1 MHNRWYEEVDWVLF
15 SALVLLA
22 LVGIATIYSAG
33 AGAGESGYA
42 YRQAWWMVCGAGAFL
57 GGFALDR
64 RALQRWA
71 YLIYGAVLAVL
82 LAMPVIGGGAG
93 VHRWIVLGP
102 VSLQPAEFAK
112 IALLLA
118 LGRYFQELRAE
129 SPFRLLDL
137 LVPLGLVGAYV
148 APVALQPD
156 LGSALFLALI
166 AAPVFVLMG
175 VRLWTWVSFA
185 AIGSVLAPVLYFSLR
200 PYQRTR
206 ILSFLDPGRDPMGA
220 GYHVVQSKI
229 AIGSGGFLGKGYLE
243 GTQSQL
249 HFIPEQHTD
258 FIFSV
263 LAEEWG
269 FIGAAV
275 LVATIAFVVFWAFTY
290 YKHLTNRFGVIVV
303 TGIAFSFAFQSL
315 INLGMTSGVLPVVGL
330 PLPLVSYGGSSMVTT
345 FFAFGLVAGFHHR
358 RG

>member
-1 MHNRWYEEVDWVLF
+1 MRNRWYEEVDWVLF
-15 SALVLLA
+15 SALALLA
-22 LVGIATIYSAG
+22 LAGIATIFSAG
-33 AGAGESGYA
+33 GGSGDRSYA
-42 YRQAWWMVCGAGAFL
+42 YRQAWWLACGAGAYL
-57 GGFALDR
+57 AGFALDR
-64 RALQRWA
+64 RALMRSS
-71 YLIYGAVLAVL
+71 YLVYGAVLAVL
-82 LAMPVIGGGAG
+82 LAMPVIGGGGG

-118 LGRYFQELRAE
+118 LGRWFQDLKTD

-137 LVPLGLVGAYV
+137 LVPLGMVGAYV
-148 APVALQPD
+148 VPVALQPD

-166 AAPVFVLMG
+166 AAPVFLLMG
-175 VRLWTWVSFA
+175 VRLWTWVSFGL
-185 AIGSVLAPVLYFSLR
+185 IGSVLAPVLYFALR
-200 PYQRTR
+200 PYQRAR
-206 ILSFLDPGRDPMGA
+206 IMSFLDPGRDPMGA

-229 AIGSGGFLGKGYLE
+229 AIGSGGFLGKGYLS

-269 FIGAAV
+269 FVGAAA
-275 LVATIAFVVFWAFTY
+275 LIAAIAFIVFWAFTY
-290 YKHLTNRFGVIVV
+290 YKHLTNRFGVVV
-303 TGIAFSFAFQSL
+303 VAGVVFSFAFQSL

-330 PLPLVSYGGSSMVTT
+330 PLPLVSYGGSSLVTT